1 MHKTEHKKGHL
12 PMQILEHFQQE
23 FRRME
28 EQQLQLQLQTKYS
41 WRSKQISNVLGI
53 YTLKS
58 KKNKERKSIKW

>member
-41 WRSKQISNVLGI
+41 WRSKQISSGLGI
-53 YTLKS
+53 
-58 KKNKERKSIKW
+58 